1 MYKQNFMGR
10 LFNWLALASL
20 IIGLLL
26 IPVTPSH
33 AGPNSAQIEPGAGKW
48 QTWVLTSGSE
58 LRPAAPPDKAAT
70 QKELAE
76 LETLASQRDA
86 KALDQIAY
94 WDAGSPNYRWNE
106 IALAQIQS
114 KPISN
119 PRIGRLF
126 ALLNVAIYDALVTTW
141 DAKYTYNRKRP
152 SEVEPKL
159 VTVLPNPASPAYPSE
174 QAVAAE
180 AASTILAY
188 IYPDDTKIF
197 EAKAEEAG
205 HSRLLAGV
213 NYPSDVTAGLAIG
226 RAVAAKVIE
235 WAKAD
240 GSDAKWTGT
249 APTGP
254 GKWKGDKPLEPLAGS
269 WKPWVLSS
277 GSQLRSAPPP
287 AYNSAEQKADLA
299 EIRTYTRT
307 LATNTKALY
316 WQSFDGVNTTWL
328 DWTSRHLFEQKLDT
342 NAPRSARAY
351 ALLSVA
357 QADAYIACFD
367 SKYTYWAARPD
378 MLDPTIKTMFPE
390 PPHPTY
396 PSAHGCVS
404 YAKADVLAYL
414 FPSDGKAIQVRAE
427 EAGLSRIWAGI
438 HLRSDVVAGSKVG
451 QGVAQLVIEH
461 AKHDGAIGTP

>member
-1 MYKQNFMGR
+1 MNKQYCFAR
-10 LFNWLALASL
+10 LLTWLTLAGL
-20 IIGLLL
+20 LAGIGL
-26 IPVTPSH
+26 TPALPLNAATS
-33 AGPNSAQIEPGAGKW
+33 PAQIEPGAGKW
-48 QTWVLTSGSE
+48 QTWVLKSGSE

-76 LETLASQRDA
+76 LQTLASQRDA

-126 ALLNVAIYDALVTTW
+126 ALLNVAIYDAIITAW
-141 DAKYTYNRKRP
+141 DAKYTYNRQRP
-152 SEVEPKL
+152 SEVDPKL

-174 QAVAAE
+174 QAVAAG
-180 AASTILAY
+180 AASAILAY
-188 IYPDDTKIF
+188 IYPDDAKTF

-205 HSRLLAGV
+205 RSRLLAGV
-213 NYPSDVTAGLAIG
+213 NYPSDVTAGLALG

-235 WAKAD
+235 RAKAD

-249 APTGP
+249 APTGL

-287 AYNSAEQKADLA
+287 AYDSAQQKADLA

-307 LATNTKALY
+307 LASNMKALY
-316 WQSFDGVNTTWL
+316 WQSFDGINTTWF
-328 DWTSRHLFEQKLDT
+328 DWASRHLFEQKLDT

-378 MLDPTIKTMFPE
+378 MVDPTIKTMFPD

-404 YAKADVLAYL
+404 YARADVLAYL
-414 FPSDGKAIQVRAE
+414 FPSDGKVIQARAE
-427 EAGLSRIWAGI
+427 EAGQSRMWAGI
-438 HLRSDVVAGSKVG
+438 HFRSDIEAGSKLG
-451 QGVAQLVIEH
+451 QGVAALVIEH
-461 AKHDGAIGTP
+461 AKHDGAISTP